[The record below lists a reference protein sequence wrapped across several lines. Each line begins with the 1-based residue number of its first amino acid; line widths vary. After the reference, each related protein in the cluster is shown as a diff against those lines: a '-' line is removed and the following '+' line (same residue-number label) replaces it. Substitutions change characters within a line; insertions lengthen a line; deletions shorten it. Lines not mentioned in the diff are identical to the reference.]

1 MTVSGINL
9 NYAVASNQKEQVYPA
24 LQVTNY
30 QPRSLSEPID
40 FCMSETSCDLL
51 NHDTDLFKTEVVE
64 CVYGR
69 EAQFM
74 FKIVSDVRWIF
85 LNIPRMFAM
94 DKTSKK
100 VSYPERGVKFIDSN
114 KITVARCFLA
124 CVYDG
129 NLIIDKDG
137 KPQIFTLKLTS
148 SKTNLIG
155 YWKSKSETKTIMSLN
170 KALQKHYKINGNLI
184 HLASVNLVAKPQE
197 FVSSIT
203 GASSLG
209 VMYQLEGDAKALREE
224 HQKQI
229 FELITDDKV
238 KAIFD
243 DPFGLKESQ
252 VNNSQPAVDEED
264 EIDL

>member
-1 MTVSGINL
+1 MTVTGINL

-30 QPRSLSEPID
+30 QPRSLSESID
-40 FCMSETSCDLL
+40 FCMSETSSDLL
-51 NHDTDLFKTEVVE
+51 NHDSDLFELEVVE

-69 EAQFM
+69 DTEFM

-94 DKTSKK
+94 DKTTKK
-100 VSYPERGVKFIDSN
+100 VSYPERGVKFIDCN
-114 KITVARCFLA
+114 KVSVARCFLA
-124 CVYDG
+124 CVCNG
-129 NLIIDKDG
+129 NLILNKDG

-148 SKTNLIG
+148 NKTNLIG
-155 YWKSKSETKTIMSLN
+155 YWKTKSETKTIMSLN

-224 HQKQI
+224 HQRQI
-229 FELITDDKV
+229 FELITDEKM
-238 KAIFD
+238 KTIFD

-252 VNNSQPAVDEED
+252 PAVDEED
-264 EIDL
+264 EIDF

>member
-1 MTVSGINL
+1 
-9 NYAVASNQKEQVYPA
+9 
-24 LQVTNY
+24 
-30 QPRSLSEPID
+30 
-40 FCMSETSCDLL
+40 MSETSCDLL
-51 NHDTDLFKTEVVE
+51 NHDSDLFETEVVE

-74 FKIVSDVRWIF
+74 FKIVSDVRWVF
-85 LNIPRMFAM
+85 LNIPRMFGM
-94 DKTSKK
+94 DKTTKK
-100 VSYPERGVKFIDSN
+100 VSYPERGVKFTDCN

-184 HLASVNLVAKPQE
+184 HLASVNLVAKPKE

-209 VMYQLEGDAKALREE
+209 VMFELEGDAKALREE

-229 FELITDDKV
+229 FDLITGEKM